1 MIKTNERYIKLN
13 NGEILKFKEVKII
26 DSGELT
32 FQRFFYGYDIASRTS
47 IINHLIQK
55 NQLQSYLEIGVRDGR
70 NYNKILAS
78 YKVGVDPYPRKL
90 INGLRQETSD
100 VFFKNNNETFDIIFI
115 DGLHL
120 NTQVDKDIKNSL
132 SCLSKDGYI
141 ILHDCNPPT
150 EFHQRENYEVNGSYP
165 TWNGTTWKSYAKIR
179 MTDENL
185 SLYCINCDW
194 GVGVIRRGKAKLFPL
209 NRNLEFEFLERNR
222 KELLNL
228 ISVKKFLEF

>member
-1 MIKTNERYIKLN
+1 
-13 NGEILKFKEVKII
+13 
-26 DSGELT
+26 
-32 FQRFFYGYDIASRTS
+32 
-47 IINHLIQK
+47 
-55 NQLQSYLEIGVRDGR
+55 
-70 NYNKILAS
+70 
-78 YKVGVDPYPRKL
+78 
-90 INGLRQETSD
+90 
-100 VFFKNNNETFDIIFI
+100 
-115 DGLHL
+115 LHL

>member
-55 NQLQSYLEIGVRDGR
+55 NQLKSYLEIGVRDGR

>member
-55 NQLQSYLEIGVRDGR
+55 NQLKSYLEIGVRDGR

-100 VFFKNNNETFDIIFI
+100 VFLKIIMK
-115 DGLHL
+115 HL
-120 NTQVDKDIKNSL
+120 I
-132 SCLSKDGYI
+132 
-141 ILHDCNPPT
+141 
-150 EFHQRENYEVNGSYP
+150 
-165 TWNGTTWKSYAKIR
+165 
-179 MTDENL
+179 L
-185 SLYCINCDW
+185 SLLMVCI
-194 GVGVIRRGKAKLFPL
+194 
-209 NRNLEFEFLERNR
+209 
-222 KELLNL
+222 
-228 ISVKKFLEF
+228 

>member
-13 NGEILKFKEVKII
+13 NGEILKFGEVKKI

-55 NQLQSYLEIGVRDGR
+55 NNLKSYLEIGVRDGK
-70 NYNKILAS
+70 NYNKILAP

-90 INGLRQETSD
+90 INGLRKVTSD
-100 VFFKNNNETFDIIFI
+100 DFFKNNNEIFDIIFI

-120 NTQVDKDIKNSL
+120 DTQVDKDIKNSL
-132 SCLSKDGYI
+132 SYLSKDGYI

-179 MTDENL
+179 MTNENL

-194 GVGVIRRGKAKLFPL
+194 GVGVIRRAKQKLFPL
-209 NRNLEFEFLERNR
+209 NKNLEFEFLERNR

-228 ISVKKFLEF
+228 ISVKIFLEF

>member
-26 DSGELT
+26 DSVELT

-55 NQLQSYLEIGVRDGR
+55 NQLKSYLEIGVRDGR
-70 NYNKILAS
+70 NYNKILAP

-179 MTDENL
+179 MTDESL

-194 GVGVIRRGKAKLFPL
+194 GVGVIRRGEAKLFPL
-209 NRNLEFEFLERNR
+209 NKNLEFEFLERNR

-228 ISVKKFLEF
+228 ISVKKFLEL